1 MDLSKFTLYDS
12 ALKKAMIFFKSR
24 LQKKLKEN
32 EREDVLC

>member
-24 LQKKLKEN
+24 LQKIIKEK
-32 EREDVLC
+32 